1 MKTNT
6 LEPLSEAELA
16 ELDKLLL
23 YDIDTD
29 DAMTLDMLDG
39 FLHAIAIG
47 PTTIHPAKWLPFA
60 LGLGG
65 PMPPKASMAEL
76 NRVMDLV
83 MRHYNGI
90 ISGLQSPHPEM
101 TPTWAA
107 QEYRGKMYDTAEGW
121 AYGFVE
127 GMNMCQDDW
136 QPMLD
141 TEKGAAWFRPIGLLG
156 ADDFSPDQDDLT
168 KTPAQRA
175 KITQQ
180 IPPAVL
186 NMYLYWLPYREAIY
200 EREIAKASKPKVGR
214 NEPCPCGSGKKF
226 KKCCG
231 AGDAL
236 H

>member
-1 MKTNT
+1 MNKNA
-6 LEPLSEAELA
+6 LKPLSEAEFS
-16 ELDKLLL
+16 ELDDLLL
-23 YDIDTD
+23 HHVDAD

-60 LGLGG
+60 LGLDGSG
-65 PMPPKASMAEL
+65 PPKTSMAVL
-76 NRVMDLV
+76 NRVMDLA

-90 ISGLQSPHPEM
+90 ITGLQSTQPEM

-107 QEYRGKMYDTAEGW
+107 QEYEGQTYDTAEGW
-121 AYGFVE
+121 AYGFIE
-127 GMNMCQDDW
+127 GMQMCADDW

-141 TEKGAAWFRPIGLLG
+141 TADGATWFRPIGLLG
-156 ADDFSPDQDDLT
+156 QDDFSPDQDELT

-186 NMYLYWLPYREAIY
+186 EMYLYWLPHREAMH
-200 EREIAKASKPKVGR
+200 EQEVANTSKPKVGR

-236 H
+236 R